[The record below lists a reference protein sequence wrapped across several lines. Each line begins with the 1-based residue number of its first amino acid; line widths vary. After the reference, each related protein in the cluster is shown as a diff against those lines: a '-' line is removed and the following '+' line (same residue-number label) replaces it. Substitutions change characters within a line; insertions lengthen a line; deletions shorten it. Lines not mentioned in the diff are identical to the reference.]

1 MSTAKTVCNTRYMT
15 IPQFTLV
22 PYDIDIITF
31 GMQGPL
37 LFYLTIWSILT
48 CRRFTVK
55 IIMTGRYANRFL
67 NWRPDFV

>member
-1 MSTAKTVCNTRYMT
+1 MSTAKTVCNARYMT

-22 PYDIDIITF
+22 TYDIDIITL
-31 GMQGPL
+31 GMRGPL
-37 LFYLTIWSILT
+37 FVLTIWSILT

-55 IIMTGRYANRFL
+55 LIRTDRYANCFL